1 MNEIRYKHLLAG
13 AKFTLKM
20 HWRQPKSPDSACR
33 LLLTKNKEI
42 TQKFKETGG
51 SRCIYQNELDK
62 ACFQH
67 VMAYRDCMDFPRGR
81 PFDNLL
87 LDKAFDIAKI
97 SKYDMNKNIL
107 YEYFMWIWYEYLKN
121 EYQRSLTS
129 INFSIRTLLVLILQ
143 MVVLKMRICHT
154 KN

>member
-1 MNEIRYKHLLAG
+1 
-13 AKFTLKM
+13 
-20 HWRQPKSPDSACR
+20 
-33 LLLTKNKEI
+33 
-42 TQKFKETGG
+42 
-51 SRCIYQNELDK
+51 
-62 ACFQH
+62 
-67 VMAYRDCMDFPRGR
+67 MAYRDCMDFPRGR

-107 YEYFMWIWYEYLKN
+107 YEYFMWILYEYLKN